1 MLLHPPDPY
10 IKRHGGRAGSVGD
23 TREPR
28 RTTMGRVIADV
39 SMSLD
44 GFIAGTDVGV
54 EVPMGKGGEKLHDWL
69 YEGNAGRSGGSS
81 QTSKTTATGVS
92 ILTYR
97 PERS

>member
-1 MLLHPPDPY
+1 
-10 IKRHGGRAGSVGD
+10 
-23 TREPR
+23 
-28 RTTMGRVIADV
+28 MGRVIADV

-69 YEGNAGRSGGSS
+69 YKGDAGRSGGSS